1 MPCPSPSTGRRRSR
15 LAGLLRSS
23 LREHLLTSDSIGMRA
38 SCRREWRYMKL
49 ARSHI
54 ERIPAV
60 LRQPDNVMGFVEATH
75 MLTWAL
81 ALVLL
86 AFSYAFS
93 LVKWRRRS
101 RGLPLPRGPKSW
113 PFIGNLAH
121 MGKPEPWKA
130 HHELSQQ
137 YGECYRTCC
146 WRAVP
151 C

>member
-1 MPCPSPSTGRRRSR
+1 MP
-15 LAGLLRSS
+15 
-23 LREHLLTSDSIGMRA
+23 
-38 SCRREWRYMKL
+38 
-49 ARSHI
+49 
-54 ERIPAV
+54 
-60 LRQPDNVMGFVEATH
+60 
-75 MLTWAL
+75 TWAL

-101 RGLPLPRGPKSW
+101 RGLPLPPGPKSW

-137 YGECYRTCC
+137 YGECYRTCY
-146 WRAVP
+146 WTARSLLTAVLQVNSYTCP
-151 C
+151 SWANPLRFSEVLE